1 MHPRPFHRLRRRAPL
16 GRRPLR
22 RHLTGL
28 LAASFL
34 VGAFTAVPATAA
46 PPSPADE
53 LPPQEPGVTLRVFD
67 VQVPLDELCDIKA
80 GQTPNVD
87 KLMPRIDW
95 DAPEDFGFED
105 RFVSQVTANIHV
117 PEDGSYAFRLTS
129 DDGSRLLID
138 DQLVIDHDGLHGAEP
153 KDGSVTLAAGHHA
166 LRIDHFDRTGG
177 QQVTLAWQP
186 PGAGGFAVV
195 PDSVLTTDADVVRVT
210 APGRK
215 ECEGALD
222 SPGDGLPL
230 NDVHPDYA
238 LTDLRPEGFEPQV
251 SAMDWLPDGRL
262 AVATWGGTDNETGEV
277 YLLDGVR
284 GETGPDQVEAKKVA
298 EGLKE
303 PMGIKAVDGKLY
315 VSQKHELTELTDTD
329 GDDVTDERRTVA
341 TWPYGGNFHEFAF
354 GLLYR
359 DGHFYLNLSVA
370 IDRRRARR
378 RTRSRGRSPRR
389 G

>member
-1 MHPRPFHRLRRRAPL
+1 MRGARRKNASTAVPPPPQTSPL

-153 KDGSVTLAAGHHA
+153 KDGSVT
-166 LRIDHFDRTGG
+166 
-177 QQVTLAWQP
+177 
-186 PGAGGFAVV
+186 
-195 PDSVLTTDADVVRVT
+195 
-210 APGRK
+210 
-215 ECEGALD
+215 
-222 SPGDGLPL
+222 
-230 NDVHPDYA
+230 
-238 LTDLRPEGFEPQV
+238 
-251 SAMDWLPDGRL
+251 
-262 AVATWGGTDNETGEV
+262 
-277 YLLDGVR
+277 
-284 GETGPDQVEAKKVA
+284 
-298 EGLKE
+298 
-303 PMGIKAVDGKLY
+303 
-315 VSQKHELTELTDTD
+315 
-329 GDDVTDERRTVA
+329 
-341 TWPYGGNFHEFAF
+341 
-354 GLLYR
+354 
-359 DGHFYLNLSVA
+359 
-370 IDRRRARR
+370 
-378 RTRSRGRSPRR
+378 
-389 G
+389 